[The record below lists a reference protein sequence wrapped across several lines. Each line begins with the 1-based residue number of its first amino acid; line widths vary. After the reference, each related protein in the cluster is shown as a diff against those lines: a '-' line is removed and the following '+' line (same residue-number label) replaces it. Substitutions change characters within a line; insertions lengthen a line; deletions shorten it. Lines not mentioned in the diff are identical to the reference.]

1 MGAELISVIVPVYNV
16 EPYLDR
22 CIISIVQQTYP
33 NLEIILVDDGSPDG
47 CPEICDSW
55 AEKDDRIRVIHKE
68 NGGVSRARNTGLEV
82 ATGELVMFVDSDDH
96 MPIDGIENL
105 MKAYWRHGAALTCG
119 SFRAIKRW
127 KRAVDNIYPD
137 MALSE
142 NEFYAKAAEAANMI
156 FRAPWAKLY
165 VRQTIRENTLKF
177 PEDIHN
183 MEDAIFF
190 FRYLS
195 CVRTFCIT
203 SKIVYFY
210 NMTVMNSAMHRYH
223 KKQCAYLRAVSD
235 EHAEFLRSTGTTDAV
250 SNIQQWEQRYFQN
263 GLDYYILQVRH
274 FAELKDQLEELV
286 RLFPEAANHSPYGA
300 WIRAHD
306 WEKLIRKWKQD
317 HLKIYLYE
325 RFKGAFYKVLNCV
338 RKHG

>member
-286 RLFPEAANHSPYGA
+286 QLFPEAANHSPYGA

>member
-33 NLEIILVDDGSPDG
+33 NLEIILVDDGSLDG

-127 KRAVDNIYPD
+127 KRTVDNIYPD

-142 NEFYAKAAEAANMI
+142 NEFYAKAAEVANMI

-210 NMTVMNSAMHRYH
+210 NMTVMNSAVHRYH

-306 WEKLIRKWKQD
+306 WEKLIRNWKQN